1 MTYVISNGKKFPC
14 SYCHTS
20 RKFKG
25 LGFLSDNLGLTA
37 LPALHMLLFTYE
49 VDSVVS
55 ITAFDS
61 QLCEIVF
68 PGHPL
73 SSGK

>member
-1 MTYVISNGKKFPC
+1 MTYVISNGKKFSC

-25 LGFLSDNLGLTA
+25 LGFLSDSLGLTA
-37 LPALHMLLFTYE
+37 MPALHMLLFTYE

-55 ITAFDS
+55 ITAFDE